1 MILEQMKKNT
11 QVTVEDVH
19 KVPRDTL
26 ERTDKMNNTI
36 LDSMKD
42 PAYICS
48 GDHKIQYANPALI
61 SLIGEDRLEK
71 KCYNAVFN
79 SAHKCKN
86 CPSTESLTEESVTT
100 QVDITI
106 DKKKRFFQQSV
117 SPIHYQNG
125 SVSRLHILKDVTE
138 LIRARDH
145 AARSEKKIKLVAD
158 NVIDM
163 VWQMDLRLKFTYLS
177 PSAESI
183 LGYQMDE
190 MVGHKLWEF
199 TRRGEFVKMARHA
212 MGAIMDYKNFI
223 TTTFETILLHKD
235 GSELPV
241 EITGKLLKDQNGK
254 AVGLQGSTKDISE
267 RFKAQAELLKQ
278 HHLLRTVVDNIP
290 DMIYVKDLSGHYI
303 LNNTGHQKELKVA
316 DQKEILNKTDH
327 HFFDEETAA
336 EFYRDEQKII
346 DSGIPM
352 INKEEYTPYNDGSSR
367 WTLTTK
373 VPIRDE
379 KGGISGIA
387 GIKRDITERKQ
398 IEDELVRSRYE
409 LALRNK
415 IANIFLT
422 SETDQ
427 LFNDVLEIIRV
438 EFNSPFGFFG
448 YINDNHELAF
458 PSMFFKSFGESSVPE
473 KPFAIPQ
480 ESWSGIWGESL
491 LEKESLFS
499 NQSQKLPILDI
510 TVKNVLCVPISIK
523 EELLGQICI
532 GNKAGGYSE
541 KEQQLLGAIALY
553 IAPILH
559 SYLQQERMKLA
570 KEEAF
575 AQLKKAKEKAEES
588 DQLKSAFLLNLSHE
602 LRTPLNAILGFSS
615 VIANPDITPDNKEYF
630 TEQISSAGNDLMK
643 MIEDTIAMAQLE
655 SGQIELDPVKQR
667 IEKTLREIQS
677 DFADKYNKPYPEIE
691 FHLNDRTEGITI
703 DTDHQVLKNV
713 ISNILDNA
721 VKFSGRGKVELGGR
735 RVNGSKLL
743 LYVKDEGIGIPKE
756 MHDNVFEKFRKVEN
770 SEIIHRGN
778 GLGLS
783 ISKGLIEKI
792 GGSIHLDSSPGEGT
806 CVTISLPIT
815 PTE

>member
-1 MILEQMKKNT
+1 MISEKMKINNL
-11 QVTVEDVH
+11 VTTEDAL
-19 KVPRDTL
+19 KVPLDTF
-26 ERTDKMNNTI
+26 EKTDKMNITI

-42 PAYICS
+42 PVYICS

-61 SLIGEDRLEK
+61 SLIGDDRLEK

-86 CPSTESLTEESVTT
+86 CPSIESFTEESFTT

-106 DKKKRFFQQSV
+106 DKNKRFFQQSV
-117 SPIHYQNG
+117 SPINFQKG

-145 AARSEKKIKLVAD
+145 AARSERKIKLVAD

-163 VWQMDLRLKFTYLS
+163 VWQMDLRLKFTYMS
-177 PSAESI
+177 PSAEAI
-183 LGYQMDE
+183 LGYKMDD
-190 MVGHKLWEF
+190 MIGRNLWEF
-199 TRRGEFVKMARHA
+199 SRRREFVKMARYA
-212 MGAIMDYKNFI
+212 MGAIMDYKNFS
-223 TTTFETILLHKD
+223 TTTFETVLVHRN
-235 GSELPV
+235 GTEVPV
-241 EITGKLLKDQNGK
+241 EITGKILKDHNDK
-254 AVGLQGSTKDISE
+254 VIGLQGSTKDIAE

-278 HHLLRTVVDNIP
+278 HHLLRTLIDNIP

-352 INKEEYTPYNDGSSR
+352 INKEEYTPYNDGSNR

-387 GIKRDITERKQ
+387 GIKRDITERKH

-422 SETDQ
+422 TETDQ

-458 PSMFFKSFGESSVPE
+458 PTALHRSIGGSEVPE
-473 KPFAIPQ
+473 MPFAIPQ
-480 ESWSGIWGESL
+480 QSWKGIWGESL
-491 LEKESLFS
+491 IARESQFS
-499 NQSQKLPILDI
+499 NESQKLPILDI

-523 EELLGQICI
+523 GDLLGQICI

-541 KEQQLLGAIALY
+541 KEQQLLGAIAVY

-575 AQLKKAKEKAEES
+575 AQLKNAKEKAEES
-588 DQLKSAFLLNLSHE
+588 DHLKSAFLLNLSHE
-602 LRTPLNAILGFSS
+602 LRTPMNAILGFSS
-615 VIANPDITPDNKEYF
+615 VIANPDIAPENKEYY
-630 TEQISSAGNDLMK
+630 TEQINLAGNDLMK

-655 SGQIELDPVKQR
+655 SGQIKLDPVNQR
-667 IEKTLREIQS
+667 IEKTLQEIQT
-677 DFADKYNKPYPEIE
+677 DFLNKYGKPYPEIE
-691 FHLNDRTEGITI
+691 FHLDDRTEGITI
-703 DTDHQVLKNV
+703 DTDHQILKSV
-713 ISNILDNA
+713 IYNILDNA
-721 VKFSGRGKVELGGR
+721 VKFSGKGKVELGGH

-743 LYVKDEGIGIPKE
+743 LYVKDGGIGIPKE
-756 MHDNVFEKFRKVEN
+756 MHESVFEKFRKIEN
-770 SEIIHRGN
+770 KEIVHRGN

-792 GGSIHLDSSPGEGT
+792 GGSIHLDSTPGEGT
-806 CVTISLPIT
+806 CVTISIPIT
-815 PTE
+815 PTG